1 MAVLKA
7 ILIRGLMSLG
17 VLFGVSV
24 LIFSMARIIPGDPA
38 AIALGSTA
46 SAEQVEQLRVEMN
59 LDKPLPVQYGI
70 FLANVL
76 KGDLGKSLY
85 SQRPV
90 MTDLNQFLPA
100 TLELVF
106 VSAIIMIVCG
116 VALGILAARYRDT
129 WIDNV
134 IRVLSLSGIVTP
146 AFVWAVVLM
155 LVFSYWLAVLPV
167 AGRLS
172 LGVAPPTHITGLY
185 IVDALL
191 TGNWAVALDAF
202 RHLILPATALALS
215 SVSQTARLV
224 RGSLIEI
231 YGTPYI
237 ETAQA
242 YGLSEH
248 LISTSYALRPAM
260 IPAMTVMGLDFAAKL
275 GNAFLVE
282 AVYAWPG
289 LARYGVQ
296 TILQK
301 DLNAIVGVVLVI
313 STFFLIV
320 NIVVDL
326 LVLLLNP
333 KIRLQKRTPA

>member
-1 MAVLKA
+1 MRILRAVAVRAL
-7 ILIRGLMSLG
+7 LSLG

-46 SAEQVEQLRVEMN
+46 SVEQVEQLRVEMN
-59 LDKPLPVQYGI
+59 LDKPFPVQYGI
-70 FLANVL
+70 FLSNVL

-90 MTDLNQFLPA
+90 MTDLRQFLPA

-106 VSAIIMIVCG
+106 FSAIIMVVCG
-116 VALGILAARYRDT
+116 VTLGILAARYRDT
-129 WIDNV
+129 WVDSL
-134 IRVLSLSGIVTP
+134 IRVLSLGGIVTP
-146 AFVWAVVLM
+146 AFVWAVILM

-172 LGVAPPTHITGLY
+172 LGVTPPAHITGLY
-185 IVDALL
+185 VVDALL
-191 TGNWAVALDAF
+191 TGNWPVAWDAF
-202 RHLILPATALALS
+202 RHLVLPATALALS

-224 RGSLIEI
+224 RGSLIEV

-237 ETAQA
+237 EMAQA
-242 YGLSEH
+242 YGLSERR
-248 LISTSYALRPAM
+248 ISTSYALRPAM

-326 LVLLLNP
+326 LVLVLNP
-333 KIRLQKRTPA
+333 KIRLQKRTPV